1 MPQKQI
7 LSPDEPLVP
16 LMVRLPESLHQWVRQ
31 QAKEQHR
38 SLNAQIVSMLQVLK
52 DKDSPTT

>member
-16 LMVRLPESLHQWVRQ
+16 LMVRLPKSLHLWVRR
-31 QAKEQHR
+31 QAKDQHR
-38 SLNAQIVSMLQVLK
+38 SLNAQIVSMLQALK
-52 DKDSPTT
+52 DKESPTT